1 MELVLVLV
9 LGSGL
14 GVKVGLG
21 LGSVRGCSDLG
32 AVDELDGRGV
42 GKGV

>member
-1 MELVLVLV
+1 MGSVRGCSDLGAVDELD
-9 LGSGL
+9 GR
-14 GVKVGLG
+14 GVG
-21 LGSVRGCSDLG
+21 VRGCSDLG